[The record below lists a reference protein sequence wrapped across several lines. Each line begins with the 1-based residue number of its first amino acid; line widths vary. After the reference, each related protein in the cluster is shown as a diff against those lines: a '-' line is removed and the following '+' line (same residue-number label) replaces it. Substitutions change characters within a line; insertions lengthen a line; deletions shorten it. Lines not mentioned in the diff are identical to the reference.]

1 MSQVVSAVLILIA
14 LMQRG
19 QIYQLFPK
27 KIRFTANILRHII
40 RVGLPAGL
48 QADMYSISNIILQSC
63 INSFG
68 TTTIAAWTAFG
79 KIDGFFWMIMG
90 AYGISITTFVGQNF
104 GAQKY
109 DRMKKSVRICLA
121 MSLGTSLFMSG
132 LLYIFCFP
140 LYQFFTTDQE
150 VMHLGIEILH

>member
-1 MSQVVSAVLILIA
+1 
-14 LMQRG
+14 
-19 QIYQLFPK
+19 IYQLFPK

-121 MSLGTSLFMSG
+121 MSLGTSLF
-132 LLYIFCFP
+132 
-140 LYQFFTTDQE
+140 
-150 VMHLGIEILH
+150 